1 MTEEKTQIADHFP
14 STAIQNNEIQFN
26 FFLSIVH
33 LWTIYLW
40 VPGNVKYNT
49 IFLNIFFLVAKKKRV
64 KKGKSKKVT
73 EGGTEPESVA
83 ENGLE
88 LEKDDKEFIE
98 AMLQSKK
105 QQLQEQGGDNSKGMK
120 SVWCKEYSIIKS

>member
-1 MTEEKTQIADHFP
+1 MNNLPLGARKRQI
-14 STAIQNNEIQFN
+14 QYN
-26 FFLSIVH
+26 FL
-33 LWTIYLW
+33 
-40 VPGNVKYNT
+40 KY
-49 IFLNIFFLVAKKKRV
+49 FFLVAKKKRV

-88 LEKDDKEFIE
+88 LEKDDKESIE

-120 SVWCKEYSIIKS
+120 SVVWCKEYSIIKS